1 MVELAGE
8 AAGKRRKKYILE
20 KTDLESFRSEIIKS
34 TR

>member
-1 MVELAGE
+1 MVELARE